1 MAGTPQPKPR
11 APWETP
17 GARDDASR
25 GGATGRQIMWVR
37 KVHRDG
43 HLESLGWK
51 QPEVGDMVVYRY
63 NIENGFVT
71 ALARVTEGGFEDIAY
86 IKVECTDNVL
96 ATLYMYTQ
104 DAEEAL
110 LRYIGLGNEIDKRG
124 EEGEAL

>member
-1 MAGTPQPKPR
+1 MAGETPPVPR
-11 APWETP
+11 APEETP
-17 GARDDASR
+17 GAGNDASR

-51 QPEVGDMVVYRY
+51 QPKVGDMVIYRY
-63 NIENGFVT
+63 STENGYVT
-71 ALARVTEGGFEDIAY
+71 ALARVTENGFEEIAS
-86 IKVECTDNVL
+86 IRVECTDNVL

-110 LRYIGLGNEIDKRG
+110 LRYIGLGNEIDRD
-124 EEGEAL
+124 EEEAL